1 MAGRSVGAKAGLAL
15 KLPQLQ
21 NLIKRDPESYIDELR
36 MQHRNFQSELA
47 IFRLK
52 PVAGRRRGGSAGGAG
67 AKDAPTNSSR
77 KGRNIASVNTA
88 EVSSRHDPTKLCA
101 LMSLM
106 AHVAHCYPAQLGS
119 LSAELTSLLEARG
132 DAMLPRLR
140 MTVVQSLILLRR
152 RGLITPVALLPV
164 LLRTLRLEDRALRD
178 MVEGHIVADIGGSQ
192 QSHKDERTRRAL
204 QVILFEAVASCK
216 TAAAAANSAKGNA
229 NTASF
234 VSGKVVDGDDGG
246 DEVLA
251 RRSLQILREL
261 YRKRIWTDERT
272 VNAIATALLSGV
284 PKLVAIAARFFLGIE
299 ERMAADAHVVDE
311 DQLAA
316 IEEMNQM
323 HNHSK
328 KTKKRMRHLAKAV
341 KARAQKQN
349 AMEFDAKEASGQSQS
364 ATASLAAVQ
373 AEARALFPAMLVIR
387 DPQSLAESLFGALR
401 GRHSNEPF
409 EFKLLLLNLVSR
421 LVGLHKLVLLP
432 FYGYMQRYLGQH
444 QRSLPQVLAYVVQA
458 CHDDVPPEEIQPLI
472 RAVAGAL
479 LVERCSEDEVALA
492 INTIGAIAT
501 RAPLT
506 LEGDSMQPIIDDI
519 VLRAR
524 AKEKSVFV
532 AARAVL
538 NMLRETNPS
547 LLHRRARGREVSL
560 RVAAGDA
567 AAAPRRF
574 GELHVADGIEGAE
587 LLAAAEEAEASA
599 ARASAVGSD
608 VDDEDE
614 DEDEDDD
621 AVEDGWD
628 TASDEDSEA
637 QQDEGWRDWER
648 AAGLGYGTGRRAR
661 RKRKRDEERMAK
673 AQEDAESAGDA
684 NGSEGREEMETPMH
698 SEPSRPQI
706 EGKRI
711 LTAEDFAR
719 IRQLKA
725 EHERAR
731 RDPRR
736 RKLEELRRRQVARAA
751 AEAARSGTKEAKA
764 KKRSAEAALDLD
776 AASAFSSSTSL
787 DTGAAVAAESLMGV
801 TKRKKAS
808 LEERLQSLQE
818 RAREKF
824 KGKDRS
830 ATGST
835 NTEKLRSKNYLMV
848 QKARKVKAKVVRSW
862 KQVNAA
868 ASKRAKKLKHGVL
881 KNEARKRRRQ
891 T

>member
-21 NLIKRDPESYIDELR
+21 NLIKRDPESYIDEFR

-106 AHVAHCYPAQLGS
+106 AHVAHCYPTQLGS
-119 LSAELTSLLEARG
+119 LAAELTSLLEARG

-152 RGLITPVALLPV
+152 RGLVTPVALLPV

-349 AMEFDAKEASGQSQS
+349 AMEADAKEASGQSQS
-364 ATASLAAVQ
+364 ATASLAGVQ

-387 DPQSLAESLFGALR
+387 DPQSLAESLFA
-401 GRHSNEPF
+401 PAF
-409 EFKLLLLNLVSR
+409 A
-421 LVGLHKLVLLP
+421 
-432 FYGYMQRYLGQH
+432 
-444 QRSLPQVLAYVVQA
+444 PQVLAYVVQA
-458 CHDDVPPEEIQPLI
+458 CHDDVPPEEIQPLV

-574 GELHVADGIEGAE
+574 GELRVADGIEGAE
-587 LLAAAEEAEASA
+587 LLAAAEEAEALA

-608 VDDEDE
+608 EDDTDE

-628 TASDEDSEA
+628 TVSDEGSEA
-637 QQDEGWRDWER
+637 QQNEGWREWER
-648 AAGLGYGTGRRAR
+648 AAGLGYGTGRRAQ
-661 RKRKRDEERMAK
+661 RKRKRDEERVAK
-673 AQEDAESAGDA
+673 AQEDAEIVGDA
-684 NGSEGREEMETPMH
+684 DGAEEREEMEMLMH
-698 SEPSRPQI
+698 SESSRPQI